1 MRRLIIIGIILFL
14 GASAVFLQKEKDA
27 QTEQRTIRIG
37 DRELLV
43 EIADTLRFQIRGL
56 SGRPS
61 LGEREGMLFVY
72 ENPQVLSFW
81 MKDMRFAIDI
91 IWIDGNGIIVRIAA
105 NVSPDTFPQTFS
117 SMVPVQ
123 YVLEV
128 PAGWAERHGVVA
140 GDRLVW

>member
-1 MRRLIIIGIILFL
+1 MRHLIIIGIILFL
-14 GASAVFLQKEKDA
+14 GGSTVFLRKEKDV

-37 DRELLV
+37 DQELLV
-43 EIADTLRFQIRGL
+43 EMVDTLQLQIRGL
-56 SGRPS
+56 SGRES

-81 MKDMRFAIDI
+81 MRDMRFAIDI
-91 IWIDGNGIIVRIAA
+91 IWIDGNGIITGIAA

-128 PAGWAERHGVVA
+128 PAGWAERHGVST
-140 GDRLVW
+140 GDQLIW